1 MCRFL
6 AYAGPPVFLDELLV
20 RPSASLIAQASKARE
35 AKTAVNADG
44 CGVGWYGERSEPGLY
59 RGVLPAW
66 SDANLV
72 SLCRQIRSR
81 LFLAHVRAATFGE
94 VATANCHP
102 FAHGRH
108 LFMHNGQVGGY
119 ERLRRRMDALIPDD
133 LYAARKGTSDSEALF
148 LAAVG
153 QGLDRDPVGAIART
167 LRDIVA
173 LARDAGEADEPLRF
187 AAVHTDG
194 ETLHAYRWASDGNP
208 PSLYCREEGE
218 GIVVASEP
226 CDEGS
231 GFWTPVP
238 SGTLLTVERR
248 SGARLRMFDPL
259 AEEAERRVRA
269 A

>member
-6 AYAGPPVFLDELLV
+6 AYAGPPVFIDALLV
-20 RPSASLIAQASKARE
+20 RPRASLIAQASSARE

-44 CGVGWYGERSEPGLY
+44 CGVGWYGELPEPGLY

-108 LFMHNGQVGGY
+108 LFMHNGQIGGY
-119 ERLRRRMDALIPDD
+119 ERLRRRVDALIPDD
-133 LYAARKGTSDSEALF
+133 LYASRKGTSDSEAVF

-153 QGLDRDPVGAIART
+153 QGLDHDPVGAVARALTEIA
-167 LRDIVA
+167 A
-173 LARDAGEADEPLRF
+173 LARPGEAREPLRF

-194 ETLHAYRWASDGNP
+194 ETLYAYRWASDNQP

-218 GIVVASEP
+218 GIVIASEP
-226 CDEGS
+226 CDESAGH
-231 GFWTPVP
+231 WTPVP
-238 SGTLLTVERR
+238 SGTLLTVERGG
-248 SGARLRMFDPL
+248 GARLRMFDPRR
-259 AEEAERRVRA
+259 EAAARRARA